1 MEALKLQ
8 QSIGYIFKNQAYLH
22 EALTHSSHG
31 NSEKNNERLE
41 YLGDAVLEL
50 SISDY
55 LFKHFD
61 FDEGKMTKLRASIV
75 CSESL
80 SQAARRLHLGNYLH
94 LGKGEVISG
103 GRSRQSILENAF
115 EAMLGAIF
123 LDSDY
128 STSQKKAIE
137 LLSDNIETA
146 IAGRLT
152 NDYKTALQELI
163 QKQSDHVIEYVL
175 DKADGPEHDKTFFV
189 TLMINGQMSSNG
201 RGKTK
206 KEAEQQAAKKSLHAR
221 LRHEKSPSE

>member
-1 MEALKLQ
+1 MIIL
-8 QSIGYIFKNQAYLH
+8 
-22 EALTHSSHG
+22 
-31 NSEKNNERLE
+31 

-137 LLSDNIETA
+137 LLSDNIEMA